1 MRLPTPL
8 TRARHLA
15 HFCGRAL
22 RRPRNWIAKHPVL
35 FHRNPSHR
43 LLITDPWIMKRNVQ
57 QVPARD

>member
-22 RRPRNWIAKHPVL
+22 RRPRNWIAKQSRPLSPESFSPPVNY
-35 FHRNPSHR
+35 RSMDNEAKCTTS
-43 LLITDPWIMKRNVQ
+43 
-57 QVPARD
+57 AS